1 MAIEVQGDQIIQAN
15 KKYNE
20 KLNKEET
27 NVVMSWYRAT
37 FEVRKTT

>member
-1 MAIEVQGDQIIQAN
+1 MAIEIQNNKIIQAN

-20 KLNKEET
+20 KLNEEET
-27 NVVMSWYRAT
+27 NVVMNWYRAT